1 MASEIEDKSGE
12 IKSWE
17 YFKKEGVDNQVKC
30 YWEVKPDKDREILIW
45 AGNMENTL
53 LSMISMELR
62 GGVESLIVED

>member
-30 YWEVKPDKDREILIW
+30 C
-45 AGNMENTL
+45 
-53 LSMISMELR
+53 
-62 GGVESLIVED
+62 